1 MPFELPAG
9 YEEVEPIPLAEQQE
23 NAQQPKA
30 SLETSSEEPEEE
42 QESEQLGPFAP
53 VEIDNPIGQFMEDAS
68 VAILDA
74 FSDQDADEIREERAT
89 KRAVAGEKGK
99 ALEEQMSQDTSVGG
113 ELIRAGLGSVEDF
126 AEGVVN
132 LPGDLLSVLPQVDDD
147 FLNVDFNF
155 IRENNTEWGKAVR
168 TLGRYVISS
177 RQLGRIGPFAKLGT
191 GKTALGLAGGRAAT
205 GFVEDF
211 IGSDGTGED
220 STLVG
225 STPWTAMFQTSD
237 DNNPIHNRTLNG
249 LEGALFEVVGGKAID
264 AVRDLKLWSKFRS
277 SPVGRK
283 YFPGVKQDPKAAQ
296 KALEARGRLNNL
308 LAKTYAEDQFGKT
321 LNYTLKVQQDFAL
334 RALEDARQPLN
345 NLIEQAAQG
354 DNGIVQYLQARTR
367 ALGAANL
374 IDKTYNTVKFGGDPD
389 EQVIDGLSWPGIQRQ
404 MEQIDR
410 NIADAQQMSS
420 DLDLRVEELSENLTQ
435 QSALSGRRAA
445 DIEDLQVRSLDAPRQ
460 ADLEASQTMA
470 LNLSAY
476 QVKYLKD
483 NKLLPRGITIT
494 AGRRVKGLTS
504 GNIDELI
511 QAIQEGPDT
520 TVKQNLL
527 KRLPNIERPAPID
540 ESIDTVEGLN
550 KQVEGLKAEAKAADE
565 AAALQRQE
573 LEPLFQEQTLAR
585 QMLKQLELERE
596 AMYARF
602 NGQDVEFKAKAE
614 EIKAKNDPDIPPEKV
629 DEIVQKAE
637 VIQPTTRK
645 QAMEAGKESDQLI
658 PTKARAPLGSNPP
671 RTESNVGT
679 ARPTPSSLTEANIR
693 SMARDDKEFI
703 TLKNIAGMAEKIP
716 GRTESE
722 VIEAM
727 QSQVTDDLVGEIKRL
742 TGDDLDQ
749 ALRTNPQFGTMLNDG
764 RFFITSIEGR
774 EAMNRVVREMQVE
787 IKELSQTISSQVK
800 EGAPEAVMN
809 MERLNER
816 FLTLFN
822 FIKSDDAAKGSM
834 LNELK
839 YIAENTGSKVKGQNS
854 ELLDELIARNNDIL
868 ARQELTY
875 KRLLAIG
882 DMIRTDPKAAGKAL
896 SRAIDTLAYSHNI
909 SVNQLDVIKALTS
922 SNIKNADGFYINSI
936 LSGPATQARNFWGN
950 FYQST
955 GHPLLALLG
964 THFSGKSKELVRR
977 QAVAALGATY
987 ETYMEMTDL
996 LPRIWNNNV
1005 KGLDFDSPNYQVWDE
1020 ELTKKMAKI
1029 EEMRDSGQL
1038 NWMEETMLS
1047 TAINMR
1053 KILLSPFFSPMMRA
1067 MGTVD
1072 SFFKVI
1078 AGRQMI
1084 SRRAVEDA
1092 MATLGDRP
1100 LTAKS
1105 SEEFAEL
1112 VQQYKAKHELDVFAE
1127 DKLTLIDPE
1136 AEELSRVFTFQQSIQ
1151 DSDILTKSL
1160 NTLAS
1165 VPGGRLLGLTFV
1177 KTPSMILKGALGLT
1191 PGLSTIMKKRS
1202 QAYKNGSAY
1211 YRAMRDGQEAMSYVI
1226 GASATTM
1233 GAAGVLTG
1241 AGPLNAEDNKKWRLA
1256 GNKPFTLKLPF
1267 GGEVNYQGLEP
1278 ATTIIGL
1285 FADIGALGV
1294 EGELGL
1300 ETAAAAVGSNIINKS
1315 FLAQVA
1321 SAAEILTTQGGG
1333 LKDVGANV
1341 ARGIVPFSG
1350 LRSQV
1355 GQLIDPYIREHRS
1368 AIEPTWSWFLKKNG
1382 GFGLSATLPSRPDPL
1397 TGEAL
1402 TRDGYGV
1409 GGGNLLALFNM
1420 ASPLGLRF
1428 SQNRTDPVHKKLF
1441 DAGVNIDEEM
1451 RTMDDVDLTNK
1462 EMVEYEL
1469 IKAGNGNLRKDLL
1482 DYFNSDQYKLV
1493 DKPNSDQRIESGQ
1506 EESDTPVYK
1515 ALMNIIGAY
1524 GKAAKNVMRLGQTTT
1539 SRAFQQRL
1547 DEALQGKI
1555 KLDKDFVRRQDAL
1568 RFPTE

>member
-9 YEEVEPIPLAEQQE
+9 YEEVEPIPLAEQQQ
-23 NAQQPKA
+23 AQKPTVNIQPP
-30 SLETSSEEPEEE
+30 SEEPEEE
-42 QESEQLGPFAP
+42 QESEQLGPYAP
-53 VEIDNPIGQFMEDAS
+53 VEIDNPVGQFMEDAS

-74 FSDQDADEIREERAT
+74 FSDKDADEIREERGYQ
-89 KRAVAGEKGK
+89 RAIQQERANAFVDQFDQSTNPVRESMVA
-99 ALEEQMSQDTSVGG
+99 A
-113 ELIRAGLGSVEDF
+113 AGAVEDF

-132 LPGDLLSVLPQVDDD
+132 LPGDLLSVLPEVDDD
-147 FLNVDFNF
+147 FLNVDFNYV
-155 IRENNTEWGKAVR
+155 RENNTSWGKAVR
-168 TLGRYVISS
+168 TLGRYVINS
-177 RQLGRIGPFAKLGT
+177 RQLSRIGPFAQLGA
-191 GKTALGLAGGRAAT
+191 GKTALGLAGGRAVS

-225 STPWTAMFQTSD
+225 STPWTQMFQTSD

-249 LEGALFEVVGGKAID
+249 LEGALFEAVGGKAID

-283 YFPGVKQDPKAAQ
+283 FFPGVKQDPKAAK
-296 KALEARGRLNNL
+296 KAFEARGRLNDL

-334 RALEDARQPLN
+334 RALEDARLPLN

-354 DNGIVQYLQARTR
+354 DNEIVQYLQARTR
-367 ALGAANL
+367 ALGAANV
-374 IDKTYNTVKFGGDPD
+374 IDKTYNTVKYGGDPD
-389 EQVIDGLSWPGIQRQ
+389 EQVIDGLSWPGLQRQ
-404 MEQIDR
+404 MDQIDR

-435 QSALSGRRAA
+435 QSALSGKRTA
-445 DIEDLQVRSLDAPRQ
+445 DIENLQVRSLDAPRK
-460 ADLEASQTMA
+460 ADLEATQTMS

-504 GNIDELI
+504 SNIDELI
-511 QAIQEGPDT
+511 QAVQEGPET

-550 KQVEGLKAEAKAADE
+550 DQVKGLQAEAKAADE

-573 LEPLFQEQTLAR
+573 LEPLFQEQILAR

-614 EIKAKNDPDIPPEKV
+614 DIKAKNDPDIPPEKV

-637 VIQPTTRK
+637 IIQPTTRK

-658 PTKARAPLGSNPP
+658 PTKARAPLGSNSP

-679 ARPTPSSLTEANIR
+679 ARFTPTSLTEANIR
-693 SMARDDKEFI
+693 SLARDSEKYL
-703 TLKNIAGMAEKIP
+703 TLRSLSDQLAKIP
-716 GRTESE
+716 GRSE
-722 VIEAM
+722 GEVVEAM
-727 QSQVTDDLVGEIKRL
+727 QSQLTDDLVAEIQRL
-742 TGDDLDQ
+742 EGNELDA
-749 ALRTNPQFGTMLNDG
+749 ALRSNPDFGTQMNDG
-764 RFFITSIEGR
+764 RYFITSIEGR
-774 EAMNRVVREMQVE
+774 EAMNRVIREMLPE
-787 IKELSQTISSQVK
+787 IKELSQQSTNQMK
-800 EGAPEAVMN
+800 EGAAEVQMN
-809 MERLNER
+809 LERINER
-816 FLTLFN
+816 FLVLFN
-822 FIKSDDAAKGSM
+822 FLKGDDAAVGSH
-834 LNELK
+834 LNERK
-839 YIAENTGSKVKGQNS
+839 YIAQNTGSKVAPQDS
-854 ELLDELIARNNDIL
+854 ELLDELINRNNDIQ
-868 ARQELTY
+868 ARKELMY
-875 KRLLAIG
+875 RRMLSMG
-882 DMIRTDPKAAGKAL
+882 DLIKTNPKAAANKMRRAIETMAFSHNTPANTLDVAKAL
-896 SRAIDTLAYSHNI
+896 YSAN
-909 SVNQLDVIKALTS
+909 V
-922 SNIKNADGFYINSI
+922 KNADGFYINSL

-955 GHPLLALLG
+955 GHPLLALFG
-964 THFSGKSKELVRR
+964 THLPGKSKELVRR

-987 ETYMEMTDL
+987 ETYMEITDL

-1029 EEMRDSGQL
+1029 EAMSNSGEL
-1038 NWMEETMLS
+1038 NWIGETFLS
-1047 TAINMR
+1047 TAITLR

-1067 MGTVD
+1067 MGSVD
-1072 SFFKVI
+1072 SFFKVV
-1078 AGRQMI
+1078 AGRQI
-1084 SRRAVEDA
+1084 IARRAVEDA

-1112 VQQYKAKHELDVFAE
+1112 VQQYKARHELDVFAE

-1136 AEELSRVFTFQQSIQ
+1136 AEELSKVFTFQQSLE
-1151 DSDILTKSL
+1151 DSDVLTKSL

-1165 VPGGRLLGLTFV
+1165 IPGGRLVGLTFV

-1191 PGLSTIMKKRS
+1191 PGLSRFMKKRS
-1202 QAYKNGSAY
+1202 LAYKNGSAY

-1226 GASATTM
+1226 GATATTM

-1241 AGPLNAEDNKKWRLA
+1241 AGPINAEDNKKWRLA

-1267 GGEVNYQGLEP
+1267 GGEMNYQGLEP

-1300 ETAAAAVGSNIINKS
+1300 DTAAAAIGSNIINKS

-1321 SAAEILTTQGGG
+1321 GAAEILTTKGGG
-1333 LKDVGANV
+1333 LKDVGASV

-1350 LRSQV
+1350 ARSQV
-1355 GQLIDPYIREHRS
+1355 GQILDPYIREHRS
-1368 AIEPTWSWFLKKNG
+1368 AIEPMWSWFIKKNG
-1382 GFGLSATLPSRPDPL
+1382 GVGISSTLPARTDPL

-1428 SQNRTDPVHKKLF
+1428 SQNRTDPIHKMLF

-1469 IKAGNGNLRKDLL
+1469 LKAGNGQLRKDLL

-1493 DKPNSDQRIESGQ
+1493 DKPNSDARIEAGQ
-1506 EESDTPVYK
+1506 DENETPVYDE
-1515 ALMNIIGAY
+1515 LMRRINAY
-1524 GKAAKNVMRLGQTTT
+1524 GSAAKNVMRLGQTKT

-1555 KLDKDFVRRQDAL
+1555 KLDKDYVRRQDAL
-1568 RFPTE
+1568 RFPSD